1 MPKNEVWECYSF
13 TVGSKSFALV
23 AFCWAGYLLHQTT
36 SQLASLAWRD
46 IGLLVLLFACLA
58 WSLVYMLI
66 AKTHVDDQCISET
79 GLLSKQVKISDIEKV
94 KVIDIPGLRWLII
107 PRVIVQVSGFGSYT
121 FRTSNHEVLMH
132 FNRMLVQATSSS
144 ARSKPLEK

>member
-1 MPKNEVWECYSF
+1 MSKNEVRECYSF
-13 TVGSKSFALV
+13 TLVSKSFALV
-23 AFCWAGYLLHQTT
+23 AFCWASYLLHHTT
-36 SQLASLAWRD
+36 SQLASLAWSD
-46 IGLLVLLFACLA
+46 ISLLVLLFACLA

-79 GLLSKQVKISDIEKV
+79 GLLSKRVKISDIVKV

-121 FRTSNHEVLMH
+121 FRASDHEVLMH
-132 FNRMLVQATSSS
+132 FNRVLMQAISSPTS
-144 ARSKPLEK
+144 SKPLEE